1 MMAMTPQEIAERC
14 TEVMWPD
21 DHAARGLGIT
31 ILSTIPGGATVN
43 MPVRQDMVNG
53 HGICHGGFIFA
64 LADTNFAYACN
75 SFNHRTVAAGVDIN
89 FVAPA
94 HLGDT
99 LTAVGSMR
107 HQGGRSGIY
116 DIEVTNQDGKTIAV
130 FRGRSTRIK
139 GNFFRRRRKSMNTHP
154 PTHPQY
160 PARRAG
166 VTSHLPRS
174 AGEAGRGCCQLL
186 APAPGGPAEAA

>member
-1 MMAMTPQEIAERC
+1 MK
-14 TEVMWPD
+14 
-21 DHAARGLGIT
+21 
-31 ILSTIPGGATVN
+31 
-43 MPVRQDMVNG
+43 VRQDMVNG

-75 SFNHRTVAAGVDIN
+75 SFNHKAVAAGVDIN

-99 LTAVGSMR
+99 LTAVGSAR

-116 DIEVTNQDGKTIAV
+116 DIEVTNQVGKTIAI

-139 GNFFRRRRKSMNTHP
+139 GHFFEEGT
-154 PTHPQY
+154 T
-160 PARRAG
+160 
-166 VTSHLPRS
+166 T
-174 AGEAGRGCCQLL
+174 
-186 APAPGGPAEAA
+186 